1 MGAGREARDR
11 SGWLP
16 ALMVL
21 SVAALG
27 ALPWTPGIT
36 DAPKAEPIPDLAR
49 RIAGQNGATL
59 ERTRR
64 LVDWMQKN
72 LEWTWTDYQRRS
84 AAEVLERRA
93 GNCAELASVLEV
105 LLQGIGVESRWM
117 AEVNLEPRSEQRQA
131 DAEQK
136 VRELGPRGSVFGLE
150 HNDHR
155 WLEVRDAAS
164 GQWFPADPAVGVVG
178 IAEWEAA
185 RLGFG
190 KRPAPPVPAVA
201 QTVKDMLVPFAV
213 MVLSSRQGLP
223 REDRSRYYLVLQF
236 DRFYGG
242 RLRALPAWDAWVAQV
257 EGLSRAARAAFKG
270 EENLHQQERQMGSL
284 RRTYERLSG
293 EAVALGIAP
302 APVSTAAKS

>member
-1 MGAGREARDR
+1 MA
-11 SGWLP
+11 
-16 ALMVL
+16 L

-27 ALPWTPGIT
+27 ALPWTPDVA
-36 DAPKAEPIPDLAR
+36 DAPVSESIPALAH
-49 RIAGQNGATL
+49 RIAGESGRTP

-64 LVDWMQKN
+64 LVEWMQKN
-72 LEWTWTDYQRRS
+72 LEWTWTDYQKRT
-84 AAEVLERRA
+84 AAEILERRA
-93 GNCAELASVLEV
+93 GNCADLATVLEA
-105 LLQGIGVESRWM
+105 LLQGIGVESRWV
-117 AEVNLEPRSEQRQA
+117 AEVNLQPRSEQRQA

-178 IAEWEAA
+178 ITDWEAA
-185 RLGFG
+185 RLAFG
-190 KRPAPPVPAVA
+190 KRPSPPVPAVA
-201 QTVKDMLVPFAV
+201 QTARDMLVPFAV
-213 MVLSSRQGLP
+213 MVLSSRQGVP
-223 REDRSRYYLVLQF
+223 REDRSGYYLVSQF

-242 RLRALPAWDAWVAQV
+242 RLKALPAWDAWVVQV

-270 EENLHQQERQMGSL
+270 EESLHQQERQMGSL

-302 APVSTAAKS
+302 ALLSAATKP